1 MTMTFNVEV
10 LVKGEDAVVDDVV
23 RRDGPEPA
31 NWSDDDV
38 RDVLRLTLLSFD
50 RVQNPEADERSVSL
64 RGLSWIVTPLE
75 HGVAIAIEI
84 PSGAVVAG
92 PFDTDV
98 NSLTA
103 SIARILAHPATTS
116 TVVH

>member
-1 MTMTFNVEV
+1 MTFNVEV
-10 LVKGEDAVVDDVV
+10 LLKGEDAVVDDVIQ
-23 RRDGPEPA
+23 RDGPEPGH
-31 NWSDDDV
+31 WSDEDV

-50 RVQNPEADERSVSL
+50 RVQNPEADERTVSL

-92 PFDTDV
+92 PFDTDAD
-98 NSLTA
+98 SLTA
-103 SIARILAHPATTS
+103 SISRVLATPSITS
-116 TVVH
+116 SAIH